1 MIVCALSGGREQS
14 TPSHHPREIAVMNPR
29 AVLCQ
34 LLLSLARMSAM
45 AASVFFVSPA
55 LAGGAST
62 VVTPHNYVF
71 DGNAYGDLESLARA
85 LRVHEG
91 EALSFE
97 ACVPGSSGLLT
108 AAVQRFADRPLTIS
122 VLDASTPA
130 CSIAAPAVIP
140 VDYRAAGAGKSGLAP
155 PSTHYPVFEAAY
167 PEPGS
172 TYDSSGQLV
181 EAGNA
186 GTVSGV
192 EAERYWQ
199 NLAP

>member
-1 MIVCALSGGREQS
+1 
-14 TPSHHPREIAVMNPR
+14 MNPR

-34 LLLSLARMSAM
+34 LLLSLARMSAI

-85 LRVHEG
+85 LPVHEG

-108 AAVQRFADRPLTIS
+108 AAVQRFADSPSHNLGARCQYAR
-122 VLDASTPA
+122 VLDCGTGRD
-130 CSIAAPAVIP
+130 P
-140 VDYRAAGAGKSGLAP
+140 VDYRAAGAGKSGLARLLP
-155 PSTHYPVFEAAY
+155 TTLSLKRL
-167 PEPGS
+167 S
-172 TYDSSGQLV
+172 R
-181 EAGNA
+181 AG
-186 GTVSGV
+186 V
-192 EAERYWQ
+192 
-199 NLAP
+199 